1 MKKDGKSKRDQMLL
15 SVQPGFQDRMT
26 KLGAKVGLSGNQF
39 AVEGLDRFAEV
50 ILEFLL
56 EEQEV
61 LVKLHEEQRGR
72 LIELGRLA
80 RSQQPGGHR
89 K

>member
-1 MKKDGKSKRDQMLL
+1 MKKESKPKRDQLLL
-15 SVQPGFQDRMT
+15 SVQPGFKERMD
-26 KLGAKVGLSGNQF
+26 KLGAQVGLSGNQF

-50 ILEFLL
+50 IVEFLV
-56 EEQEV
+56 EEQQV
-61 LVKLHEEQRGR
+61 LAKLHEEQRGR

-80 RSQQPGGHR
+80 RSQPPGGQR